1 MTIPSSFGAGVGLG
15 LGGRIAVYGRRII
28 VLFRSSWFS
37 FLLPDLNLITSHAHD
52 SIRWIDISG
61 LRSSN
66 CGTGLPLL
74 FACFSFQSIFWFRD
88 FVLEDGIRTPLH
100 FPALSK
106 FSTVSVRSGERIVR
120 LAFVVLRIVPLRW
133 GYSFGLKRCYFCV
146 FASIGLE
153 VRLLMIDRVW

>member
-106 FSTVSVRSGERIVR
+106 FFTVSVRSGR
-120 LAFVVLRIVPLRW
+120 
-133 GYSFGLKRCYFCV
+133 GLYDWLLLYCALFHCV
-146 FASIGLE
+146 GAIHLVSRGVIFASLHQSGW
-153 VRLLMIDRVW
+153 RFAF